1 MDPQK
6 LVSIIEVF
14 ENLFF
19 TCLGIVVAIWYEN
32 LGAPRLLIEI
42 EAPFDGSNR
51 LGSFRFV
58 RVKVRNQPRKVPLV
72 TRQTAYAVHGR
83 MSFVDSKGVQVG
95 KTIPI
100 RWDGMPEPIRY
111 EVDNGKVITLPDTS
125 LFRVSQYINIPPDE
139 QETFA
144 VAVKFQDDKKAY
156 GWSNESY
163 IHGWKHKE
171 VSLPPGSYEVVIS
184 LQSGDKV
191 WKKRFRL
198 QNTDEIKGFQLTE
211 VYV

>member
-1 MDPQK
+1 MDAQK
-6 LVSIIEVF
+6 LMYVIDVA

-19 TCLGIVVAIWYEN
+19 TFFGVVVAIWYES

-42 EAPFDGSNR
+42 DAPFENSNP
-51 LGSFRFV
+51 LGDFRFV
-58 RVKVRNQPRKVPLV
+58 RVRVRNQPRKVPLV

-83 MSFVDSKGVQVG
+83 MSFVNSKGGQVG
-95 KTIPI
+95 KTIQI
-100 RWDGMPEPIRY
+100 RWDGMPEPLKY
-111 EVDNGKVITLPDTS
+111 EVENGRIITLPDPA

-144 VAVKFQDDKKAY
+144 VAVKFQGDEEAY

-163 IHGWKHKE
+163 KHKWKHTE
-171 VSLPPGSYEVVIS
+171 VSLPPGVYEVIIS

-198 QNTDEIKGFQLTE
+198 QNTNGVNGLQLEE
-211 VYV
+211 VGV